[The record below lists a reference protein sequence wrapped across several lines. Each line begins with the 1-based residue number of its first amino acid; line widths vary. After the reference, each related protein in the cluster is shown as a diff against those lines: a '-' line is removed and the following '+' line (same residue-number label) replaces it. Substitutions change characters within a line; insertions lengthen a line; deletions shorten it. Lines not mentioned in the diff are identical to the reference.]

1 VKKKKPKKKLK
12 KDDTMGKKKKKKNR
26 GSRSHG
32 RGTKKGRG
40 AGERGG
46 RGKAGLGKHKWTK
59 LANEDPDYFGPK
71 GFTRPQKLVH
81 EDEVI
86 NIYQIE
92 EALDEFMDQGFAT
105 KEGSTYEIDLDEAG
119 FDKLLSRGNAT
130 KEMKIK
136 ISNSSEKA
144 KKKIEDA
151 GGELITDEK

>member
-1 VKKKKPKKKLK
+1 
-12 KDDTMGKKKKKKNR
+12 MGKKKKKKNR

-46 RGKAGLGKHKWTK
+46 RGKAGLDKHKWPS

-71 GFTRPQKLVH
+71 GFTRPQQLIE

-92 EALDEFMDQGFAT
+92 EALNDFIEEGVAE
-105 KEGSTYEIDLDEAG
+105 KEGSTYEIDLDKAG
-119 FDKLLSRGNAT
+119 FDKLLSRGSPT

-136 ISNSSEKA
+136 VSNSSQRAEEKI
-144 KKKIEDA
+144 KEA
-151 GGELITDEK
+151 GGELIKDDTDET

>member
-1 VKKKKPKKKLK
+1 
-12 KDDTMGKKKKKKNR
+12 MGKKKTKKKR

-46 RGKAGLGKHKWTK
+46 RGKAGLGKHKWSK

-71 GFTRPQKLVH
+71 GFSRPQQLVEE
-81 EDEVI
+81 EDVI

-92 EALDEFMDQGFAT
+92 ESLDDLIDQGFAE
-105 KEGSTYEIDLDEAG
+105 KEGSVYEVDLEEAG
-119 FDKLLSRGNAT
+119 FDKLLSRGTPT
-130 KEMKIK
+130 KEMKIRV
-136 ISNSSEKA
+136 SNSSDKA

-151 GGELITDEK
+151 GGEIIADEK